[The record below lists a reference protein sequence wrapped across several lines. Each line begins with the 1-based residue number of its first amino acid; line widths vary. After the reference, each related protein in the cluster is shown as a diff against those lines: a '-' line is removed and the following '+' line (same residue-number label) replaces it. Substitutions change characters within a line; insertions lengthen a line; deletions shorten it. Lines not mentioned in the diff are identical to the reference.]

1 LLRRNKVIHVNEKQK
16 KTFHKG
22 SHMEV
27 NSLFKQSL
35 CCCDEGGG
43 KDEGLF
49 FGKRRQGEPQ

>member
-1 LLRRNKVIHVNEKQK
+1 MKKKK